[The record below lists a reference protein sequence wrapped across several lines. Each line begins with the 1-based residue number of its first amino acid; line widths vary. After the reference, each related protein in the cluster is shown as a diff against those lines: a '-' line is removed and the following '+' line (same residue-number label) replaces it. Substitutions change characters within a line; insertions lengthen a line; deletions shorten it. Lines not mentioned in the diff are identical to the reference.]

1 MSKLKKGDVAEV
13 INVINNHNGI
23 VGQRFK
29 VLGKKMHNGQRLVR
43 LNVEGREEC
52 FREYQL
58 IKYK

>member
-29 VLGKKMHNGQRLVR
+29 VLGKKVHNNERLIR
-43 LNVEGREEC
+43 LNVNGHEEC
-52 FREYQL
+52 FRDYQL